1 MLAHSATSRP
11 CVRSATS
18 CPCVGP
24 RRRPACHRV
33 RQLRMRCRPTCLHPS
48 GPSRAA
54 RAGSGSGRRG
64 RVVKVPVA
72 RAAARGRSGHPEQ
85 GGRCPGGPLLVAD
98 QAAPRVRPV
107 AAVRRARQLVRR
119 RWGGLS
125 AAVSVPIADLSTKAW
140 AAHQLPPG
148 ESGSRDSAACNTWPT
163 AGPDSSDSS
172 SAAALGP
179 CGTAADGRSDWRSCC
194 LPSRNGQRAV
204 SGTVGRAH

>member
-1 MLAHSATSRP
+1 
-11 CVRSATS
+11 
-18 CPCVGP
+18 
-24 RRRPACHRV
+24 
-33 RQLRMRCRPTCLHPS
+33 MRCRPTCLHPS

-72 RAAARGRSGHPEQ
+72 RADARGRSGHPEQ

-119 RWGGLS
+119 RRGGLS

-194 LPSRNGQRAV
+194 LPSRNGQRARV
-204 SGTVGRAH
+204 RHGRACPLIRSSSSGLAWPNDRCHSQPAPAAWCWLRRTAGRLR